1 MFKRFLLFDRVIKY
15 RSSCYI
21 LVFLWVAFDKIPI
34 TIYLHI
40 GAAMDL
46 SKISY
51 GENPDK
57 VKAVIE
63 IPYGSN
69 IKYEIEKESGAVV
82 VDRVMHSAM
91 YYPANYGFVNNTLSQ
106 DGDPADV
113 LVLTEYPMQAGS
125 VVNCRLIGVLIMED
139 ESGLDEKLLA
149 VPVSKID
156 PTYNEINDL
165 TDLPKHT
172 LAKIKNFFETYKML
186 EPNKWVK
193 VKGFEDKASATK
205 ILQDAIENV

>member
-1 MFKRFLLFDRVIKY
+1 
-15 RSSCYI
+15 
-21 LVFLWVAFDKIPI
+21 
-34 TIYLHI
+34 
-40 GAAMDL
+40 MDL

-51 GENPDK
+51 GENPNK

-139 ESGLDEKLLA
+139 ESGIDEKLLA
-149 VPVSKID
+149 VPTSKID
-156 PTYNEINDL
+156 PTYNEIEDIY
-165 TDLPKHT
+165 DLPAHT

-193 VKGFEDKASATK
+193 IQDFKNKAAATK
-205 ILQDAIENV
+205 ILQEAIDNVKA